1 MFTFNHPPSSILI
14 VGSGVFGLS
23 TAKALAENPTLHKTQ
38 ITLLERFDFPAPDGS
53 SIDSSRIVRPDY
65 ADGAY
70 ASLMIEAH
78 RHWRGDLGKQGRYT
92 ESGLCI
98 VTSEES
104 FDDSAQGARTYMEK
118 ALENVKARLGLSC
131 GRREDG
137 GQLESL
143 HDPDDV
149 QRIMGS
155 MGGDCGKRGYVNWT
169 SGWADA
175 EAGVRYV
182 REQVEKTN
190 RINFRTAEVKRLQFG
205 PDRVEGVELSSGEIL
220 TADLVVLATGAW
232 TPRLVDLRGVA
243 SATGQAVAYIDIT
256 PDEQLRL
263 GSNPTLICE
272 SNGMFIIQ
280 PRNNLLKV
288 ARHGY
293 GYANFVTFP
302 HPEKPLESGE
312 QITASLPRTKCND
325 ETLQLPAEG
334 IKACREYLATTNP
347 SLAQR
352 PFKETKICWYTDTPS
367 GNWLIDYHP
376 KYKNLFLATGGSGHG
391 YKFLPVIGSRI
402 VDVIFAHDRDAL
414 GGELRHK
421 WQWPEMRSKE
431 DHIWTDDWRGGRKG
445 MVLDEELAKTL

>member
-1 MFTFNHPPSSILI
+1 MFPASFRSARFKGKPFGIMFTSDKPPSSILI
-14 VGSGVFGLS
+14 VGSGVFGLG
-23 TAKALAENPTLHKTQ
+23 TAQAFAENPAFNNTK

-78 RHWRGDLGKQGRYT
+78 KHWRGELGKEGRYT

-98 VTSEES
+98 VTNEDS
-104 FDDSAQGARTYMEK
+104 FDDTAEGGKSYMEK
-118 ALENVKARLGLSC
+118 ALGNVKGRLGLTC

-143 HDPDDV
+143 YNPDDV
-149 QRIMGS
+149 KRVMGS
-155 MGGDCGKRGYVNWT
+155 MGGDCGNRGYVNWT

-182 REQVEKTN
+182 RKQVEKTN
-190 RINFRTAEVKRLQFG
+190 RVNFRTAEVKKLHFAS
-205 PDRVEGVELSSGEIL
+205 DRVEGVELNSGETL

-256 PDEQLRL
+256 PEEQTRL

-280 PRNNLLKV
+280 PRNNVLKV

-302 HPEKPLESGE
+302 HPEKPLDSGE

-325 ETLQLPAEG
+325 AKLQLPPEG
-334 IKACREYLATTNP
+334 MKACRDYLAMTNP
-347 SLAQR
+347 S
-352 PFKETKICWYTDTPS
+352 
-367 GNWLIDYHP
+367 
-376 KYKNLFLATGGSGHG
+376 
-391 YKFLPVIGSRI
+391 
-402 VDVIFAHDRDAL
+402 
-414 GGELRHK
+414 
-421 WQWPEMRSKE
+421 
-431 DHIWTDDWRGGRKG
+431 
-445 MVLDEELAKTL
+445 